1 MRLLAHIGCVAAMTA
16 LTTFA
21 APASAQGVTD
31 YLGLPGPIAFDGET
45 YELSWSSQPNPGY
58 TKHEYIPAGQVP
70 ETYETMIMVEVLAA
84 DIAPLAMATA
94 QVEMLN
100 ERKATD
106 PLVNMELI
114 QNDQTGEVL
123 LDFLVSSRDEAGDY
137 IIEWNAYRY
146 AAIETPDGAP
156 AGLLFAISHRAYGD
170 DAEPFLKGLQDLRP
184 RQIQALA
191 AAPLP
196 EL

>member
-1 MRLLAHIGCVAAMTA
+1 MRLLDHIGCLAAIIA
-16 LTTFA
+16 LTTVA
-21 APASAQGVTD
+21 TPASAQGVTD
-31 YLGLPGPIAFDGET
+31 YLGLPGRIAFDGQS
-45 YELSWSSQPNPGY
+45 YELAWSSQPNAGY
-58 TKHEYIPAGQVP
+58 AKHEYIPAGQVP
-70 ETYETMIMVEVLAA
+70 ETYESMIMVEVLAA

-94 QVEMLN
+94 QVEILN

-106 PLVNMELI
+106 PLVNMELM

-123 LDFLVSSRDEAGDY
+123 LDFLLSSRDDAGDY

-170 DAEPFLKGLQDLRP
+170 DAEAFLKGLKDRRP
-184 RQIQALA
+184 GQIQALA

-196 EL
+196 DL